1 MVKTFSLHLIHI
13 KAKSEKH
20 THNMK
25 TIFYSYDCISI
36 NAFRIHTPHTG
47 CKLISYLTANP
58 VFNSYKDTAWS
69 FVYF

>member
-25 TIFYSYDCISI
+25 TIFYSYDYISI

-47 CKLISYLTANP
+47 FFFFFFIYLN
-58 VFNSYKDTAWS
+58 NILRG
-69 FVYF
+69 

>member
-1 MVKTFSLHLIHI
+1 MVKTYSLHLIHI

-47 CKLISYLTANP
+47 CKLISYL
-58 VFNSYKDTAWS
+58 KGIKEWWR
-69 FVYF
+69 